1 MLLRNRLQVS
11 EEYVRHLEDPAHSIC
26 LEAALSKSYSNL
38 VQIVRTSAYTADTY
52 TMQTLVVVPSTIYGV
67 VFNGRDMKSPENR
80 NTALVLKRAFD
91 SLLTPAQ
98 LSRVLTLCSAN
109 SRYERAMGPVS
120 PDARPRAGA

>member
-26 LEAALSKSYSNL
+26 LEAALSKS
-38 VQIVRTSAYTADTY
+38 
-52 TMQTLVVVPSTIYGV
+52 TLVVVPSTIYGV
-67 VFNGRDMKSPENR
+67 LFNGRDMKSPENR

-98 LSRVLTLCSAN
+98 LSRVLTLCSES